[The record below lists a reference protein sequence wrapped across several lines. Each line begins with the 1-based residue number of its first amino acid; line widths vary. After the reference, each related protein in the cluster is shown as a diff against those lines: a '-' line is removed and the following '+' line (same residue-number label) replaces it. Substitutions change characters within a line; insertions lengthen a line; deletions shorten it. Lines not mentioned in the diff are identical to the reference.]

1 MDFHVV
7 SGFPE
12 MVSGPLKQSMLKR
25 AQDRGLVDYH
35 FYHLRDYG
43 IGKHQQIDDYPYGG
57 GPGMVLK
64 PEPIITCVEKI
75 IESIPANSYKI
86 IWLSP
91 EGVTFQQKKAI
102 ELTACEHLILI
113 CGHYKGIDERVRIYF
128 SPEDISIGN
137 YILSS
142 GEIAALVII
151 DSIVRLIPGVL
162 NDFDSAVT
170 DSFQGE
176 LLDCAHYTRPA
187 LYRNLAVPEVLMAG
201 NHAEIQAWRHKI
213 AIERTIKKKNT
224 ESDGK

>member
-1 MDFHVV
+1 MDFYIV
-7 SGFPE
+7 SAFPE
-12 MVSGPLKQSMLKR
+12 MIAGPLKQSMLKR
-25 AQDRGLVDYH
+25 AQDRGLVEYH
-35 FYHLRDYG
+35 LYNLRDYG

-91 EGVTFQQKKAI
+91 EGVTFKQKKAI
-102 ELTACEHLILI
+102 ELATCERLILI

-151 DSIVRLIPGVL
+151 DAVVRLIPGVL

-176 LLDCAHYTRPA
+176 WLDYAHYTRPA
-187 LYRNLAVPEVLMAG
+187 VYRNMSVPEVLLTG
-201 NHAEIQAWRHKI
+201 NHAEINAWRHKM

-224 ESDGK
+224 EADGK

>member
-1 MDFHVV
+1 MDFYIV
-7 SGFPE
+7 SAFPE
-12 MVSGPLKQSMLKR
+12 MVAGPLKQSILKR

-35 FYHLRDYG
+35 FYNLRDYG
-43 IGKHQQIDDYPYGG
+43 VGKHQQIDDYPYGG

-64 PEPIITCVEKI
+64 PEPIITCIEKI
-75 IESIPANSYKI
+75 IESIPAKNYKI

-91 EGVTFQQKKAI
+91 EGATFQQKKAI
-102 ELTACEHLILI
+102 ELTTCEHLILI

-142 GEIAALVII
+142 GEIAALVVI

-162 NDFDSAVT
+162 NDLDSAFT

-187 LYRNLAVPEVLMAG
+187 VYRDMAVPEVLMNG
-201 NHAEIQAWRHKI
+201 NHAQIEKWRHKI